1 MMKSLLSATAALF
14 AASAAIV
21 PAVAAEGPGHA
32 KTEASADQ
40 YAGMSVYDAS
50 GQEVGVIEKV
60 EVAADGSEQ
69 AIVSVGGFLGIG
81 SKKIAVPASE
91 LTLNAEGTGYTTS
104 MTVEEIET
112 APAYEA
118 DKSKSM

>member
-1 MMKSLLSATAALF
+1 MMKSLLSATAAVF

-21 PAVAAEGPGHA
+21 PAVAAGPGHA

-50 GQEVGVIEKV
+50 GQEVGTIEKV
-60 EVAADGSEQ
+60 VVAADGSEE

-81 SKKIAVPASE
+81 SKKIAVPTSE
-91 LTLNAEGTGYTTS
+91 LTLNADSGGYTTS
-104 MTVEEIET
+104 MTVEEIEA

-118 DKSKSM
+118 DASDAM